1 MSKLKGFSVVGLIV
15 VLAAVA
21 IVAAIIYFGFGG
33 FGFGG
38 GKGDGEGEGDS
49 TVAAVS
55 PDEPEETEATEA
67 TEETTDEAIPV
78 IEEIEYVNITVSENE
93 YLYQNS
99 KYSLEELLTELDS
112 IPDNLPVKIT
122 DDNASLNAYR
132 QLIEALDEHGIKY
145 IEENMN

>member
-1 MSKLKGFSVVGLIV
+1 MSKLKGFSVLGLVI
-15 VLAAVA
+15 VLAVVA
-21 IVAAIIYFGFGG
+21 IAAVIIYLGLGG

-49 TVAAVS
+49 TAAAVQQ
-55 PDEPEETEATEA
+55 DEPEETNETE
-67 TEETTDEAIPV
+67 EETTEEAIPV
-78 IEEIEYVNITVSENE
+78 IEEIEYINITVSENE

-99 KYSLEELLTELDS
+99 KYSLEELLAELES
-112 IPDNLPVKIT
+112 IPDDLPVKIT

-132 QLIEALDEHGIKY
+132 QLTEALDEHGIKY